1 MSVAREIGST
11 VYGSTVNQKG
21 LLYVQVS
28 SVGSESALAQIVQLV
43 EGAYCVKNFAFLKL
57 CTHF

>member
-43 EGAYCVKNFAFLKL
+43 EGAYCV
-57 CTHF
+57 